1 MAVSEEEYVKYRD
14 EVIKQYR
21 VLYKDALA
29 MDACKVPKD
38 VRIRLLEDEIYLSQT
53 KALKAS
59 LFAEQLD
66 TIDKVLAGVY
76 QGEKQ
81 TDQSPVIL
89 KALEMKNKLLLE
101 DLNITKDDSNALN
114 ITFVGM
120 TREDFEAQETVE
132 IVSGD
137 SNAKLGADFGD
148 SGGNDSFEDRMKAQ
162 IKERMKENE
171 EAGNGSA
178 S

>member
-1 MAVSEEEYVKYRD
+1 MATSEEEYKKLRD

-21 VLYKDALA
+21 ILYKDALA
-29 MDACKVPKD
+29 MDACKVPKE
-38 VRIRLLEDEIYLSQT
+38 VRIRLLEDEVYIAQT
-53 KALKAS
+53 KALKAG
-59 LFAEQLD
+59 LFAQQLN
-66 TIDKVLAGVY
+66 TIDKVLAGNY
-76 QGEKQ
+76 QGEKS

-132 IVSGD
+132 VVEGEST
-137 SNAKLGADFGD
+137 AKLGADFGD

-162 IKERMKENE
+162 IKERMKEE
-171 EAGNGSA
+171 ENNGAA

>member
-1 MAVSEEEYVKYRD
+1 MATSEEEYVRYRD

-29 MDACKVPKD
+29 MDACKVPKE
-38 VRIRLLEDEIYLSQT
+38 VRIRLLEDDVYLAQT
-53 KALKAS
+53 KALKAG
-59 LFAEQLD
+59 LFAQQLN
-66 TIDKVLAGVY
+66 TIDKVLAGSY
-76 QGEKQ
+76 QGEKS

-132 IVSGD
+132 VVEGD
-137 SNAKLGADFGD
+137 STAKLGADFGD

-162 IKERMKENE
+162 IKERMKEE
-171 EAGNGSA
+171 EKNGSA